1 MEEKEYNIYVNA
13 NVTAVFPI
21 RAKTVTKAKS
31 ILAKRME
38 RPKACDYLKTHIKQI
53 NEIRKDGNYGFIQQ
67 NVKETEKGNERAEAG
82 SMGFLSGD
90 ACKAFSKSLQPEK
103 TCECPVT
110 FDRLLDIFH
119 HYVLNDMKASEFEY
133 VRDALFEVATVNEI
147 KELGFER
154 MFEGEI

>member
-1 MEEKEYNIYVNA
+1 MDEKEYNIYVNA

-31 ILAKRME
+31 ILAKRMK
-38 RPKACDYLKTHIKQI
+38 RPRACDYLKTHIKEI

-90 ACKAFSKSLQPEK
+90 ACKAFGESLQPEK
-103 TCECPVT
+103 TCDCGMT
-110 FDRLLDIFH
+110 FDRLLHIFRK
-119 HYVLNDMKASEFEY
+119 YVLNDLRISETEY
-133 VRDALFEVATVNEI
+133 VRDALIDVATADEI
-147 KELGFER
+147 VDLGFEKL
-154 MFEGEI
+154 FKD